1 MDTDQFWSLIERV
14 HQGANGVMDAKCRL
28 LKQELSALPDGDLQS
43 FAAHFDRF
51 DARAYAWPL
60 WGAAYV
66 LNGGC
71 SDDAF
76 TDFRATL
83 ISMGRRIYEAALDDP
98 NSLGGVQFD
107 RNEACYE
114 GFQYALGDA
123 LEARW
128 GERPPREVAFP
139 RKAPGEEWDEDTVE
153 TLFPGL
159 EYLGG
164 GDGPPPQSKPRPW
177 WKFW

>member
-1 MDTDQFWSLIERV
+1 MDADQIWNLIEQV
-14 HQGANGVMDAKCRL
+14 HMGADGVMDEKCRL
-28 LKQELSALPDGDLQS
+28 LRQELAALSDDDLKN
-43 FAAHFDRF
+43 FAVHFDRF
-51 DARAYAWPL
+51 DAQAYAWSL

-83 ISMGRRIYEAALDDP
+83 ISMGRRIYEAALEDP

-107 RNEACYE
+107 RNDPCYE
-114 GFQYALGDA
+114 GFQYAVSDT

-128 GERPPREVAFP
+128 GELPAREVGFP
-139 RKAPGEEWDEDTVE
+139 PEPSGEEWDEETVE
-153 TLFPGL
+153 SLYPGL
-159 EYLGG
+159 KYL
-164 GDGPPPQSKPRPW
+164 DGNDAPPPQSKPRPW

>member
-1 MDTDQFWSLIERV
+1 MDAHQFWTLVERV
-14 HQGANGVMDAKCRL
+14 HQDANGVMDTKCTL
-28 LKQELSALPDGDLQS
+28 LKQALADLPDEDLKR
-43 FAAHFDRF
+43 FAAHFDRL
-51 DARAYAWPL
+51 DAEAYTWPL

-76 TDFRATL
+76 MDFRATL
-83 ISMGRRIYEAALDDP
+83 ISMGRRIYEAAMEDP

-107 RNEACYE
+107 RNDPCYE
-114 GFQYALGDA
+114 GFQYAVSDA

-128 GERPPREVAFP
+128 GELPAREVVLPREP
-139 RKAPGEEWDEDTVE
+139 SGEEWDEETVE
-153 TLFPGL
+153 SLYPGL
-159 EYLGG
+159 KYLE
-164 GDGPPPQSKPRPW
+164 GDDAPPPQSKPRPW